1 VQTVVTLRRWAVGSR
16 CYIVSVGEAT
26 PLTSN
31 EQESAADDLFVAL
44 LILAGAD
51 VDLIDEHVDLA
62 RGKSQRLPTAL
73 IERSRPTC
81 RR

>member
-1 VQTVVTLRRWAVGSR
+1 VN
-16 CYIVSVGEAT
+16 VGEAT

-51 VDLIDEHVDLA
+51 VDRIVEQVDRA
-62 RGKSQRLPTAL
+62 RRLSS
-73 IERSRPTC
+73 EGSRP
-81 RR
+81 R